1 MILRRPHAVAP
12 ERRPAGA
19 PDERREFRISV
30 QPRRRGPLP
39 LPGAAALY
47 VRLCAKMKRV
57 YLKSIQ
63 LLEPY
68 GQSLLEDLRYL
79 LLSSCAAKHPEIW
92 SRDSSGRHDCHLSLV
107 STCMSHT
114 TCPHTVKATVQSVVT
129 NRFQTGKAV
138 CVFDEALVHILSR
151 KVGAAIRSRGR
162 GPGRGGC
169 STGHGRARGL
179 RWRRGQRQPLRRW
192 RFQYGRRRRQWHCST
207 SC

>member
-1 MILRRPHAVAP
+1 MALRRPPACRAQATGVQSDTCAAVSMHLVHTALSSPSDWRLNVTGTSLVSKGNAGTTVQVSSLTTPVMRRTAQHMILRRPHAVAP

-47 VRLCAKMKRV
+47 VSLCAKMKRV
-57 YLKSIQ
+57 HLKSIQ

-114 TCPHTVKATVQSVVT
+114 TCPHTAS
-129 NRFQTGKAV
+129 
-138 CVFDEALVHILSR
+138 
-151 KVGAAIRSRGR
+151 
-162 GPGRGGC
+162 
-169 STGHGRARGL
+169 
-179 RWRRGQRQPLRRW
+179 
-192 RFQYGRRRRQWHCST
+192 
-207 SC
+207 